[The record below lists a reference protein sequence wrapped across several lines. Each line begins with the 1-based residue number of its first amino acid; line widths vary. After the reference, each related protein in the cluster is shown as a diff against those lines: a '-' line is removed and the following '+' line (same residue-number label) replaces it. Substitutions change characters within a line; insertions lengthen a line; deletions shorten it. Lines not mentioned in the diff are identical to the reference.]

1 MTSKKPW
8 VHFVGMCAPAVGGVA
23 VMLKKQGWKVT
34 GSDKDVYPPASVY
47 LKQNNLKLQNGFD
60 AGHITPKINLVI
72 LGGGAMI
79 MDRNNPEVF
88 ESKRLGLKMLSWA
101 KFLGDNLVKS
111 NSIVVSGTYGK
122 TTITAM
128 LVKIFRDSGIDP
140 SYEVAGFALDLVDTV
155 YIGSS
160 DYSIV
165 EGDEHPAVLY
175 FDEKSKFE
183 YYKPKYLLLTS
194 AKWDHFNVF
203 PRKELYIERFIR
215 LVKNVPEDGLI
226 VACKKGE
233 NLEKIVK
240 YSKSRVVY
248 YHGNEYGGKLRVL
261 GEYQRQNASGAFVM
275 ARELG
280 ISKSFISDS
289 LASFKGVKRRLEI
302 RLKTRSMVMVEDF
315 AQHPFKI
322 SEVLKSLRKDFR
334 SYKILLILDP
344 FASILRS
351 KTSLYLFRDAFNFAD
366 KVFIRKIKT
375 SVKRKD
381 RLTGPD
387 MVKIF
392 GDNSVYIPLD
402 GELINN
408 IQNETKKGK
417 SVVLVC
423 SSGDIESFVKSLINK
438 LGKNAA

>member
-1 MTSKKPW
+1 M
-8 VHFVGMCAPAVGGVA
+8 
-23 VMLKKQGWKVT
+23 
-34 GSDKDVYPPASVY
+34 
-47 LKQNNLKLQNGFD
+47 
-60 AGHITPKINLVI
+60 
-72 LGGGAMI
+72 
-79 MDRNNPEVF
+79 RNQ
-88 ESKRLGLKMLSWA
+88 S
-101 KFLGDNLVKS
+101 S
-111 NSIVVSGTYGK
+111 NIIS
-122 TTITAM
+122 
-128 LVKIFRDSGIDP
+128 P
-140 SYEVAGFALDLVDTV
+140 S
-155 YIGSS
+155 
-160 DYSIV
+160 
-165 EGDEHPAVLY
+165 
-175 FDEKSKFE
+175 
-183 YYKPKYLLLTS
+183 
-194 AKWDHFNVF
+194 
-203 PRKELYIERFIR
+203 KELYIERFIR